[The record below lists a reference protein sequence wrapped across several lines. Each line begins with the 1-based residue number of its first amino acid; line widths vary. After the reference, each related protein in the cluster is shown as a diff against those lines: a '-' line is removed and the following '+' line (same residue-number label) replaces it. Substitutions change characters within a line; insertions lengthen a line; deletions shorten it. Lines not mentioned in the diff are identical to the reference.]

1 MSENGTGYNEADS
14 VKVKLLQGVV
24 YSDDVAAWECLL
36 RQEEEVCTFFA
47 QLAISVEIDQGEGYA
62 WLKQVEVGE
71 EVPPNFPPRLF
82 RRIPLSYDVTLLC
95 VLLRERLLGFE
106 KEQPDARKLVLTQ
119 DDLFALLESFFD
131 TSGDEV
137 RRKRD
142 LQSVINRVVELGFLR
157 QTEGGVNAMYE
168 VRRILR
174 AKIPVEVLE
183 EIKEELKTHA
193 ERLA

>member
-1 MSENGTGYNEADS
+1 MT
-14 VKVKLLQGVV
+14 LP
-24 YSDDVAAWECLL
+24 YSAY
-36 RQEEEVCTFFA
+36 FA
-47 QLAISVEIDQGEGYA
+47 RTP
-62 WLKQVEVGE
+62 VG
-71 EVPPNFPPRLF
+71 
-82 RRIPLSYDVTLLC
+82 
-95 VLLRERLLGFE
+95 LRE
-106 KEQPDARKLVLTQ
+106 EQPDARKLVLTQ